1 MDREELKKIID
12 SPDQY
17 EDIKDDSV
25 FDMVKVF
32 YSKRMR
38 SVAILVWA
46 WAVIFS
52 GGSILCVIRFFAVAD
67 TRAQIMYAALFICFF
82 HGIGLMKIFAWS
94 MVQRH
99 GIKREIKRLELRI
112 AELSERNC

>member
-1 MDREELKKIID
+1 
-12 SPDQY
+12 
-17 EDIKDDSV
+17 
-25 FDMVKVF
+25 MVKVF

-46 WAVIFS
+46 WAVIFF
-52 GGSILCVIRFFAVAD
+52 GGSILCAVRFFAVAD
-67 TRAQIMYAALFICFF
+67 TRSQIMYAALFICFF

-112 AELSERNC
+112 AELSERIR